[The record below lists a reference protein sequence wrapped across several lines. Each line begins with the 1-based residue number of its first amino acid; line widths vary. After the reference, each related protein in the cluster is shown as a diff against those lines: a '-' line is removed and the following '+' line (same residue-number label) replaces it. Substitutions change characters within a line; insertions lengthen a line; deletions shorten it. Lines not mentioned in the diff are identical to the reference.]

1 METKRGS
8 VTSVG
13 NLRQSM
19 DEIASSVEGDVPVI
33 ISIVVKT
40 GDGRERSVQTFASE
54 MVYNEVGEYLYIVG
68 TEQLSHLPDLVV
80 DNHR

>member
-33 ISIVVKT
+33 ISIVVKL
-40 GDGRERSVQTFASE
+40 SLIHISE
-54 MVYNEVGEYLYIVG
+54 PTRPY
-68 TEQLSHLPDLVV
+68 
-80 DNHR
+80 